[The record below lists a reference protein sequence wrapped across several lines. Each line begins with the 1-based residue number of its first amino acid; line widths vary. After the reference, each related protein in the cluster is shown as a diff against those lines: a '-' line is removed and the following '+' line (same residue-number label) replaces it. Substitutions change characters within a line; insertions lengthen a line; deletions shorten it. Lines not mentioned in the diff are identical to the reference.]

1 MVYNRLYDILPQ
13 VAENGDLE
21 TLAAS
26 RGMERDELRKLLASL
41 DEGIPASLYSTL
53 DRDSVVLSPV
63 GQAYAAAC
71 AKASRLFRQAELKAE
86 SVKRERESCL
96 IVAALSKGAGRAIRQ
111 ATSCKVKTILFDSL
125 GDDAPVRLK
134 ALGADFDL
142 AIGLIDEAW
151 LRRCRVKVHPLGEV
165 RLAVALDSAHEL
177 ASRRRLDIEDLYDQ
191 RLYVPRK
198 GHSKA
203 IDMLTGDLRAFHP
216 HIMVEECPRRD
227 SALFKALC
235 EEGGLVLVAQ
245 EEDLSSYGL
254 KTVAVDWGYKS
265 PYGLI
270 YSQKPSARVEEIM
283 AAVEKVKAE

>member
-1 MVYNRLYDILPQ
+1 MVYNRLYDILPL

-26 RGMERDELRKLLASL
+26 RGMERDELRKLLESL

-71 AKASRLFRQAELKAE
+71 AKASRLFRQAELTAE
-86 SVKRERESCL
+86 SVSRERESCL
-96 IVAALSKGAGRAIRQ
+96 IVATLSKGAGRVVRQ
-111 ATSCKVKTILFDSL
+111 SASCKVRTILFDSL
-125 GDDAPVRLK
+125 ADDAPVRLK
-134 ALGADFDL
+134 ALGSDFDL
-142 AIGLIDEAW
+142 AVGLIDEAW
-151 LRRCRVKVHPLGEV
+151 LRRCRVKSLSLGEV
-165 RLAVALDSAHEL
+165 RLAVALDSSHEL
-177 ASRRRLDIEDLYDQ
+177 ARRRRLDIEDLYDQ
-191 RLYVPRK
+191 RLYVPHK

-227 SALFKALC
+227 SSLFKALC
-235 EEGGLVLVAQ
+235 QEGGLVLVAQ
-245 EEDLSSYGL
+245 EEDLSTYGL

-265 PYGLI
+265 SYGLI
-270 YSQKPSARVEEIM
+270 YAQKPSARVEDLI
-283 AAVEKVKAE
+283 AAVEKAE

>member
-1 MVYNRLYDILPQ
+1 MVYNRLYDILPL

-26 RGMERDELRKLLASL
+26 RGMERDELRKLLESL

-63 GQAYAAAC
+63 GQAYASAC

-86 SVKRERESCL
+86 SVRRERESCL
-96 IVAALSKGAGRAIRQ
+96 IVATLSKGAGREIRQ
-111 ATSCKVKTILFDSL
+111 AASCKVRTILFDSL
-125 GDDAPVRLK
+125 ADDAPVRLK
-134 ALGADFDL
+134 ALGSDFDL
-142 AIGLIDEAW
+142 AVGLIDEAW
-151 LRRCRVKVHPLGEV
+151 LRRCRVKSLSLGEV
-165 RLAVALDSAHEL
+165 RLAVALDSSHEL
-177 ASRRRLDIEDLYDQ
+177 ARRRRLDIEDLYDQ
-191 RLYVPRK
+191 RLYVPHK

-227 SALFKALC
+227 SSLFKALC
-235 EEGGLVLVAQ
+235 QEGGLVLVAQ
-245 EEDLSSYGL
+245 EEDLSTYGL

-265 PYGLI
+265 PYGII
-270 YSQKPSARVEEIM
+270 YAQKPSARVEDLI
-283 AAVEKVKAE
+283 AAVVNAE